1 VVRRHVLAAL
11 ATGITAG
18 DEDAAR
24 TAIASTEWIL
34 RGTARRRLSRALID
48 AALAANEFDPTDP
61 EATRH
66 VQRVAALE
74 ISGITPADLGDRER
88 VATAYRRLPAVRMPR
103 IPVLTVTAAIV
114 VLAMT
119 ALFTFTVA
127 HAVWGDRPHI
137 PAATGAYVTGGVPRS
152 DAAIEKL
159 LADELPDLII
169 AIDDKRSGGSMAPTD
184 ARMPIALIP
193 HPLIAAAW
201 ADMVDALFGWLGAP
215 RHGRAYR
222 DASRTLRAKVR
233 AVSDRFAAEG
243 LAYYLQGDVIGDS
256 ARDHA
261 AITAYKVEQVAFV
274 VADGE
279 PRRVLGIRRL
289 DKLNLH
295 RTMLGMQSDD
305 LGDPV
310 LLLDQID
317 HHVTTRFLPALA
329 DSAAYPL
336 GDEWQNSRAGRR
348 LAMAAGTAIRR
359 EARAAFGADADT
371 AAHVGALL
379 DERVRYTD
387 RWRDDL
393 DHRQIWMTS
402 TDGLF
407 VPPGLLDR
415 LPGYVPPSDIDRV
428 RAIDDELEQVGARR
442 IAARA
447 HDLVAATVRRHEA
460 QHGVDADRSSPL
472 RYPDELSR
480 RVATIDEGFVFRA
493 RAELTAYLSQIANDP
508 TTPQLALWNLARH
521 AFHKDATPESY
532 AAVVVVEGLARHLG
546 VAPRAPVVHDDHID
560 LAILAELGEPIAA
573 VSDAELR
580 AAAVALWS
588 ELYDQ
593 PVTVIVDRE

>member
-1 VVRRHVLAAL
+1 PAA
-11 ATGITAG
+11 
-18 DEDAAR
+18 
-24 TAIASTEWIL
+24 
-34 RGTARRRLSRALID
+34 
-48 AALAANEFDPTDP
+48 
-61 EATRH
+61 
-66 VQRVAALE
+66 
-74 ISGITPADLGDRER
+74 
-88 VATAYRRLPAVRMPR
+88 RMPR
-103 IPVLTVTAAIV
+103 IPILTIAAATAA
-114 VLAMT
+114 LALT
-119 ALFTFTVA
+119 AILSFTVV
-127 HAVWGDRPHI
+127 HAMWSGRASVP
-137 PAATGAYVTGGVPRS
+137 PVTGAYITGGVPRS
-152 DAAIEKL
+152 DPAIEKL
-159 LADELPDLII
+159 LADELPDLIV
-169 AIDDKRSGGSMAPTD
+169 AVDNKRSGGSMAPTD
-184 ARMPIALIP
+184 ARMPIALIT
-193 HPLIAAAW
+193 HPAIAAPW
-201 ADMVDALFGWLGAP
+201 AEMVDALFGWLGAP
-215 RHGRAYR
+215 RHGRVYR

-243 LAYYLQGDVIGDS
+243 LAYYLQGDVIGDGG
-256 ARDHA
+256 RDHA

-279 PRRVLGIRRL
+279 PRRVLGLRRL

-295 RTMLGMQSDD
+295 RTMLGMQADD

-317 HHVTTRFLPALA
+317 HHVTTRLLPTLA
-329 DSAAYPL
+329 DNAGYPL
-336 GDEWQNSRAGRR
+336 GDEWQHSHAGRR
-348 LAMAAGTAIRR
+348 LAMAAGAAIRR
-359 EARAAFGADADT
+359 EVRAAFGADADA

-379 DERVRYTD
+379 DERIRFTD
-387 RWRDDL
+387 LWRDDL
-393 DHRQIWMTS
+393 ARRQIWMTS

-415 LPGYVPPSDIDRV
+415 LPGYVPAADLDRI
-428 RAIDDELEQVGARR
+428 RSIDDELEHLGARR

-480 RVATIDEGFVFRA
+480 RVATTDDGFVFRA
-493 RAELTAYLSQIANDP
+493 RAELAAYLSQIANDP
-508 TTPQLALWNLARH
+508 TTPQLALWNLTRH

-546 VAPRAPVVHDDHID
+546 IAPRAPVVHDDHID

-573 VSDAELR
+573 VSGPELR